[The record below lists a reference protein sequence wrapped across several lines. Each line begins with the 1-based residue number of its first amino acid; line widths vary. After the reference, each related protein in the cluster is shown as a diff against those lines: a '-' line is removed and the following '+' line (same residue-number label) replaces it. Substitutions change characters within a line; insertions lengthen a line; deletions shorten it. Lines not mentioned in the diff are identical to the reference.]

1 MGPTCN
7 MSRALPLGMSLVAGM
22 SKRTMSPKSLS
33 AIQTAQE
40 APTLP
45 APTTVILGRWLDIE
59 NPPRDVSWQ
68 NRETVYPS
76 PAGMSTKSP
85 VGDEALEEDTVSPVG
100 DEAFQGDA

>member
-1 MGPTCN
+1 MGPTCC
-7 MSRALPLGMSLVAGM
+7 MSRALPLGMSLAAGM
-22 SKRTMSPKSLS
+22 SSSTISPKSLS

-45 APTTVILGRWLDIE
+45 APTTVILGRWLDME

-76 PAGMSTKSP
+76 PEGMSTKSP
-85 VGDEALEEDTVSPVG
+85 EG
-100 DEAFQGDA
+100 DEAFQGDASLRAPASSAQ